1 MLQNTRERT
10 VFAFQPKRLPK
21 DVDRLRFFQGSIV
34 RKKSLGARGDTDDEE
49 EGAKVSKIED
59 GSRRGQT
66 QTLEFPDGQTP
77 VRSAR
82 AASRSASVNDLR
94 TTVLKE
100 REREID
106 EGSTSAKDPSPR
118 RLHACVSMSSMPSAR
133 RSEVPPPLPAF
144 PGAWK
149 IQAPRVG
156 NQTDRG
162 TSAEAKRSEGKP
174 QVVAAAGKAL
184 LAAALEESE
193 PVQKTGMLRSPSM
206 PLPRRPSVPRE
217 KRRPR
222 PQRASEEVYEVESA
236 CDSGASPSSG
246 GTSWRARAEARAEG
260 GQSQKDGPG
269 RDETDHCPDCPPS
282 LSTSASSQ
290 EPQVS
295 RAPLPPPL
303 PTVPPVPLR
312 QFQGYSSTTLVEAAS
327 AQAALLSPAPST
339 RRSSGCE

>member
-34 RKKSLGARGDTDDEE
+34 RKKSLGPRGDTDDEE
-49 EGAKVSKIED
+49 SAKVNNIED

-66 QTLEFPDGQTP
+66 QTSEYPDGQNP

-82 AASRSASVNDLR
+82 TAFRSASVNDLR
-94 TTVLKE
+94 TTVLNE
-100 REREID
+100 RERKVD

-118 RLHACVSMSSMPSAR
+118 RLHTCVSMSSMPSAR

-149 IQAPRVG
+149 IQAPLG

-162 TSAEAKRSEGKP
+162 ASAEAKRSEEKP
-174 QVVAAAGKAL
+174 QAVAAAGKAL
-184 LAAALEESE
+184 FAAALEESE

-217 KRRPR
+217 KRRW
-222 PQRASEEVYEVESA
+222 
-236 CDSGASPSSG
+236 SPLAILVHLRLQVVLLG
-246 GTSWRARAEARAEG
+246 GPMRR
-260 GQSQKDGPG
+260 
-269 RDETDHCPDCPPS
+269 
-282 LSTSASSQ
+282 L
-290 EPQVS
+290 
-295 RAPLPPPL
+295 
-303 PTVPPVPLR
+303 VPPVKGRTISGVMKPTTVQIVHPVSQLQPLHKSR
-312 QFQGYSSTTLVEAAS
+312 KFLAHHFRLLYQQFLPFRFDSFKVI
-327 AQAALLSPAPST
+327 LLQLL
-339 RRSSGCE
+339 

>member
-34 RKKSLGARGDTDDEE
+34 RKKSLGPRGDTDDEE
-49 EGAKVSKIED
+49 ESAKVNNIED

-66 QTLEFPDGQTP
+66 QTSEYPDGQNP

-82 AASRSASVNDLR
+82 TAFRSASVNDLR

-100 REREID
+100 RERKVD

-118 RLHACVSMSSMPSAR
+118 RLHTCVSMSSMPSAR

-149 IQAPRVG
+149 IQAPLG

-162 TSAEAKRSEGKP
+162 ASAEAKRSEEKP
-174 QVVAAAGKAL
+174 QAVAAAGKAL
-184 LAAALEESE
+184 FAAALEESE

-246 GTSWRARAEARAEG
+246 GTSWRAHAEACAA
-260 GQSQKDGPG
+260 GQGKDDLG
-269 RDETDHCPDCPPS
+269 RDETNHCPDCPPS

-295 RAPLPPPL
+295 RAPPPPPL